1 MVIKQATEQD
11 FAYAFSFIEKLWDYN
26 VYDKEIVKSV
36 YKEVLADDKSFA
48 FFLCDENGNYC
59 GFCHGSFF
67 PTFWM
72 SGSTCYLASI
82 LTDEKYRGMGYGRL
96 MVDHVKELAKER
108 GCKAIILDSGMQR
121 KAAHAFYEKY
131 GFEKSCYG
139 FELVL

>member
-26 VYDKEIVKSV
+26 VYDKETVKSV

-48 FFLCDENGNYC
+48 FFLCDEKGNYC

-82 LTDEKYRGMGYGRL
+82 ITDEKYRGMGYGRL
-96 MVDHVKELAKER
+96 MVDHVKEVRRLSWIRVCKEKR
-108 GCKAIILDSGMQR
+108 RMHFMRNMDLR
-121 KAAHAFYEKY
+121 RAAMGLSWFFKY
-131 GFEKSCYG
+131 
-139 FELVL
+139 V

>member
-1 MVIKQATEQD
+1 MHFPLLKNCGITMFMIKKLSK
-11 FAYAFSFIEKLWDYN
+11 AYIKRFLRMTKALRFSCVMKKAIIADSAMAAFSRH
-26 VYDKEIVKSV
+26 S
-36 YKEVLADDKSFA
+36 
-48 FFLCDENGNYC
+48 
-59 GFCHGSFF
+59 
-67 PTFWM
+67 
-72 SGSTCYLASI
+72 
-82 LTDEKYRGMGYGRL
+82 DEKYRGMGYGRL

>member
-1 MVIKQATEQD
+1 M
-11 FAYAFSFIEKLWDYN
+11 L
-26 VYDKEIVKSV
+26 
-36 YKEVLADDKSFA
+36 
-48 FFLCDENGNYC
+48 FFLLTNKGVDRDYQRPSFCCSRGGSDYGDKTGNRT

-82 LTDEKYRGMGYGRL
+82 ITDEKYRGMGYGRL

-108 GCKAIILDSGMQR
+108 DCKAIILDSGMQR